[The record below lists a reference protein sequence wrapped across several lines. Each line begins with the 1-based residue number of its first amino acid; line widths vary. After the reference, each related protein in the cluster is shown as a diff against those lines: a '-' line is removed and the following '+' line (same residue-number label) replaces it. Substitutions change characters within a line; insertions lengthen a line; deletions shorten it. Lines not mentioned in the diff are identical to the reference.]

1 MTVRDR
7 VGGLESV
14 EHAVEIGRERLVP
27 LFGIALRRHL
37 LFNESTR
44 ADIAHKTR
52 VGKRCRH
59 RRAGREGTM
68 SDPILEMRRV
78 SKSFFGIKALRNVDL
93 TVYPGEIHALMG
105 ENGAG
110 KSTLMK
116 ILSGAYTP
124 DPGGE
129 IRIEGKVVHIHG
141 PFGGR
146 AAGISIIYQELSLAP
161 NLSVAENI
169 YLGREIS
176 RSGLLARDVMRA
188 GVGPILERLGADFT
202 PSSLV
207 AHLSMGQRQLV
218 EIARAL
224 HARSK
229 ILIMDEPT
237 TALSAGESERLFSLI
252 RQLRAEGLAVIYISH
267 RMDEVY
273 ALGDRVTVLRDG
285 TLVGSL
291 DKPQIRAD
299 TIVRLMVGREVSSFY
314 KKDHDPQARPGAAVL
329 AAVDVGDGRRVK
341 GCSLTVYAGEVVGL
355 AGLIGAG
362 RTELAHLIIG
372 ASPKTSGHVEIDGRA
387 VNVRT
392 PGEALDA
399 GIAYLTED
407 RRALGLFLDMSCLD
421 NINLAVLGRDAKL
434 GGILDRDKARERA
447 NTAFSALS
455 IRAANVGVA
464 AGGLSGG
471 NQQKVLLSRLLATAP
486 KVLILDEPTR
496 GVDVGAKSEIYSII
510 DNLAKAGT
518 AILVI
523 SSDLPEIIGICD
535 RVVIMR
541 AGRIAGELRRTTTA
555 PLSQEDIM
563 ALATGVEQLD
573 AS

>member
-1 MTVRDR
+1 M
-7 VGGLESV
+7 
-14 EHAVEIGRERLVP
+14 
-27 LFGIALRRHL
+27 
-37 LFNESTR
+37 N
-44 ADIAHKTR
+44 
-52 VGKRCRH
+52 
-59 RRAGREGTM
+59 
-68 SDPILEMRRV
+68 DPILEMRGV
-78 SKSFFGIKALRNVDL
+78 SKSFFGIKALRTVDL
-93 TVYPGEIHALMG
+93 TVHAGEIHALMG

-116 ILSGAYTP
+116 ILSGAYRP

-129 IRIEGKVVHIHG
+129 IRIGGRLVRIDG
-141 PFGGR
+141 PLGGR

-176 RSGLLARDVMRA
+176 RSGLLARGSMRVA
-188 GVGPILERLGADFT
+188 VGPILERLGADFL
-202 PSSLV
+202 PSTLV
-207 AHLSMGQRQLV
+207 AHLSIGQRQLV

-224 HARSK
+224 HAKSK

-237 TALSAGESERLFSLI
+237 TALSAGESERLFALI
-252 RQLRAEGLAVIYISH
+252 RQLRAEGLAIIYISH

-285 TLVGSL
+285 RLVGSL
-291 DKPQIRAD
+291 DKAEIRAD
-299 TIVRLMVGREVSSFY
+299 AIVRLMVGRDVSSFY
-314 KKDHDPQARPGAAVL
+314 KKDHDPEAGRGHPVLSAVGM
-329 AAVDVGDGRRVK
+329 ADGRRVK
-341 GCSLTVYAGEVVGL
+341 GCSLTVHASEVVGL

-372 ASPKTSGHVEIDGRA
+372 ASPKTSGHLEIESHPVDI
-387 VNVRT
+387 RT

-407 RRALGLFLDMSCLD
+407 RKALGLFLDMSCLD

-434 GGILDRDKARERA
+434 GYILDRDKARDRA
-447 NTAFSALS
+447 KKAFAALG
-455 IRAANVGVA
+455 IRAANVGVTT
-464 AGGLSGG
+464 GGLSGG
-471 NQQKVLLSRLLATAP
+471 NQQKVLLSRLLATTP

-510 DNLAKAGT
+510 DNLAKSGT

-535 RVVIMR
+535 RVIVMR
-541 AGRIAGELRRTTTA
+541 AGHIAGEIERTA
-555 PLSQEDIM
+555 KSPLNQEDIM
-563 ALATGVEQLD
+563 ALATGMEQ
-573 AS
+573 AHA

>member
-1 MTVRDR
+1 
-7 VGGLESV
+7 
-14 EHAVEIGRERLVP
+14 
-27 LFGIALRRHL
+27 
-37 LFNESTR
+37 
-44 ADIAHKTR
+44 
-52 VGKRCRH
+52 
-59 RRAGREGTM
+59 M
-68 SDPILEMRRV
+68 SDPILQMRRV

-93 TVYPGEIHALMG
+93 TVHPGEIHALMG

-129 IRIEGKVVHIHG
+129 IRIEGKPVQIHG
-141 PFGGR
+141 PLGGR

-176 RSGLLARDVMRA
+176 HSGLLARDAMRA

-207 AHLSMGQRQLV
+207 ADLSMGQRQLV

-252 RQLRAEGLAVIYISH
+252 RQLRAEGLAIIYISH

-314 KKDHDPQARPGAAVL
+314 KKDHDPQARPGSAVL
-329 AAVDVGDGRRVK
+329 AAVDIGDGRRVK
-341 GCSLTVYAGEVVGL
+341 GCSLMVHAGEVVGL

-372 ASPKTSGHVEIDGRA
+372 ASPKSSGHVEIDGRA
-387 VNVRT
+387 VDIRT

-421 NINLAVLGRDAKL
+421 NINLAVLARDAKL
-434 GGILDRDKARERA
+434 GGVLDREKARERA
-447 NTAFSALS
+447 NAAFAALS

-471 NQQKVLLSRLLATAP
+471 NQQKVLLSRLLATVP

-510 DNLAKAGT
+510 DNLAKSGT

-535 RVVIMR
+535 RVLIMR
-541 AGRIAGELRRTTTA
+541 AGRIEGELRRTPTS
-555 PLSQEDIM
+555 PLNQEDIM
-563 ALATGVEQLD
+563 AIATGVEHLD
-573 AS
+573 AC

>member
-1 MTVRDR
+1 
-7 VGGLESV
+7 
-14 EHAVEIGRERLVP
+14 
-27 LFGIALRRHL
+27 
-37 LFNESTR
+37 
-44 ADIAHKTR
+44 
-52 VGKRCRH
+52 
-59 RRAGREGTM
+59 M
-68 SDPILEMRRV
+68 SNPILEMRGV
-78 SKSFFGIKALRNVDL
+78 SKSFFGIKALRSVDL

-124 DPGGE
+124 DPGGK
-129 IRIEGKVVHIHG
+129 IIIEGKPVHIDG
-141 PFGGR
+141 PLGGR

-176 RSGLLARDVMRA
+176 RSGLLARGAMRA
-188 GVGPILERLGADFT
+188 GVGPMLERLGADFA
-202 PSSLV
+202 PSTLV

-237 TALSAGESERLFSLI
+237 TALSAGETERLFALI
-252 RQLRAEGLAVIYISH
+252 RQLRAEGLAIIYISH

-285 TLVGSL
+285 RLVGSL
-291 DKPQIRAD
+291 DKPEIRAD
-299 TIVRLMVGREVSSFY
+299 TIVRLMVGRDVSSFY
-314 KKDHDPQARPGAAVL
+314 KKDHDPQARRAPPVF
-329 AAVDVGDGRRVK
+329 AAVDMADGQRVR
-341 GCSLTVYAGEVVGL
+341 GCSLTVRAGEVVGL

-362 RTELAHLIIG
+362 RTELAHLVIG
-372 ASPKTSGHVEIDGRA
+372 ASPKTSGHIEIDGRVA
-387 VNVRT
+387 TIRT

-407 RRALGLFLDMSCLD
+407 RKALGLFLDMSCLD
-421 NINLAVLGRDAKL
+421 NINLAVLKRDAKL
-434 GGILDRDKARERA
+434 GGILDRDKARDRA
-447 NTAFSALS
+447 SRAFATLG
-455 IRAANVGVA
+455 IRAANVGVT
-464 AGGLSGG
+464 AGQLSGG
-471 NQQKVLLSRLLATAP
+471 NQQKVLLSRLLATTP
-486 KVLILDEPTR
+486 KILILDEPTR

-510 DNLAKAGT
+510 DNLAKSGT

-535 RVVIMR
+535 RVIVMR
-541 AGRIAGELRRTTTA
+541 TGRIAGETRRGPSS
-555 PLSQEDIM
+555 PLNQEDIM
-563 ALATGVEQLD
+563 ALATGTEQLD

>member
-1 MTVRDR
+1 
-7 VGGLESV
+7 
-14 EHAVEIGRERLVP
+14 
-27 LFGIALRRHL
+27 
-37 LFNESTR
+37 
-44 ADIAHKTR
+44 
-52 VGKRCRH
+52 
-59 RRAGREGTM
+59 M

-78 SKSFFGIKALRNVDL
+78 SKSFFSIKALRNVDL
-93 TVYPGEIHALMG
+93 TVYAGEIHALMG

-116 ILSGAYTP
+116 ILSGAYRP

-129 IRIEGKVVHIHG
+129 IRIEGKPVHIHG
-141 PFGGR
+141 PLGGR

-176 RSGLLARDVMRA
+176 HTGLLARAVMRA
-188 GVGPILERLGADFT
+188 GVGPILERLGADFA
-202 PSSLV
+202 PSNLV

-237 TALSAGESERLFSLI
+237 TALSAGESERLFALI
-252 RQLRAEGLAVIYISH
+252 RQLRAEGLAIIYISH

-291 DKPQIRAD
+291 DKPEIRAD

-314 KKDHDPQARPGAAVL
+314 KKDHDPQARVGPPVL
-329 AAVDVGDGRRVK
+329 AAVDIADRRRVK
-341 GCSLTVYAGEVVGL
+341 GCSLTVHAGEVVGL

-372 ASPKTSGHVEIDGRA
+372 ALPKTSGHVELEGRA
-387 VNVRT
+387 VTIRA

-407 RRALGLFLDMSCLD
+407 RKALGLFLDMSCLD
-421 NINLAVLGRDAKL
+421 NINLAVLGKDAKL
-434 GGILDRDKARERA
+434 GWILDRDKARYRA
-447 NTAFSALS
+447 NKAFTSLG
-455 IRAANVGVA
+455 IRAADVGVP
-464 AGGLSGG
+464 AGSLSGG
-471 NQQKVLLSRLLATAP
+471 NQQKVLLSRLLATTP

-510 DNLAKAGT
+510 DNLAKSGT

-535 RVVIMR
+535 RVIVMR
-541 AGRIAGELRRTTTA
+541 AGRIAGEMRRAATS
-555 PLSQEDIM
+555 PLNQEDIM
-563 ALATGVEQLD
+563 ALATGMEHLD

>member
-1 MTVRDR
+1 
-7 VGGLESV
+7 
-14 EHAVEIGRERLVP
+14 
-27 LFGIALRRHL
+27 
-37 LFNESTR
+37 
-44 ADIAHKTR
+44 
-52 VGKRCRH
+52 
-59 RRAGREGTM
+59 M
-68 SDPILEMRRV
+68 SDPILEMRGV

-116 ILSGAYTP
+116 ILSGAYMP
-124 DPGGE
+124 DPGGK
-129 IRIEGKVVHIHG
+129 ITIEGKPAQIDG
-141 PFGGR
+141 PLGGR

-176 RSGLLARDVMRA
+176 RSGLLARSAMRG
-188 GVGPILERLGADFT
+188 GVGPMLERLGADFT
-202 PSSLV
+202 PSTLV

-237 TALSAGESERLFSLI
+237 TALSAGETERLFALI
-252 RQLRAEGLAVIYISH
+252 RQLRAEGLAIIYISH

-285 TLVGSL
+285 RLVGSL
-291 DKPQIRAD
+291 DKPEIRAD
-299 TIVRLMVGREVSSFY
+299 TIVRLMVGRDVSSFY
-314 KKDHDPQARPGAAVL
+314 KKDHDPQARRAAPVL
-329 AAVDVGDGRRVK
+329 AAVDIADGQRVR
-341 GCSLTVYAGEVVGL
+341 GCSLTVRAGEVVGL

-372 ASPKTSGHVEIDGRA
+372 ASPKTSGHIEIEGQISTI
-387 VNVRT
+387 RT

-407 RRALGLFLDMSCLD
+407 RKALGLFLDMSCLD
-421 NINLAVLGRDAKL
+421 NINLAVLRRDAKF
-434 GGILDRDKARERA
+434 GGILDRDKARDRA
-447 NTAFSALS
+447 NRAFATLG
-455 IRAANVGVA
+455 IRAPNVGVT
-464 AGGLSGG
+464 AGQLSGG
-471 NQQKVLLSRLLATAP
+471 NQQKVLLSRLLATTP
-486 KVLILDEPTR
+486 KILILDEPTR

-510 DNLAKAGT
+510 DNLAKSGT

-535 RVVIMR
+535 RVIVMR
-541 AGRIAGELRRTTTA
+541 SGRIAGETKRGPSS
-555 PLSQEDIM
+555 PLNQEDIM
-563 ALATGVEQLD
+563 ALATGTEQLD